1 MTSRVRIIFIAI
13 MVVLLLTGCVKEE
26 AVKPVEKIRQVS
38 VETIHKEAY
47 KETISYTGFV
57 SARQI
62 LPMSFQ
68 QNGIVG
74 EVKVAEGQ
82 NVKAGDV
89 LMTLK
94 NSTDPSATIYASIDG
109 VISEVINRAGDVI
122 GAGYPVL
129 ILRSSEQIVQVGVTD
144 VDLVRIEKF
153 GNPVISINL
162 DEKIFEAKLEDI
174 NKIPDESSRTYTV
187 TVALDNKSDY
197 LIGKLGKVSF
207 ELARINGIW
216 LPINHVQNDGEDYVY
231 IVNSENRVERR
242 NLILKQ
248 INNDMVRV
256 EGLEDGNRVI
266 TIGNSIVKEGQQVT
280 AREASNE

>member
-1 MTSRVRIIFIAI
+1 MATRVRIIMIVTMMI
-13 MVVLLLTGCVKEE
+13 LLMTGCTKEE
-26 AVKPVEKIRQVS
+26 TVKPVEKIRQVS
-38 VETIHKEAY
+38 VETIKKEAH
-47 KETISYTGFV
+47 KETIAYTGFI

-74 EVKVAEGQ
+74 EIKVTEGQKVKV
-82 NVKAGDV
+82 GDV

-94 NSTDPSATIYASIDG
+94 NNAGANETIYASIDG
-109 VISEVINRAGDVI
+109 IVSEIINKNGDVI

-129 ILRSSEQIVQVGVTD
+129 ILRTSEQIMQVGVTD
-144 VDLVRIEKF
+144 DDLLRIEKF
-153 GNPVISINL
+153 GNPVITVNL
-162 DEKIFEAKLEDI
+162 DDKSFEAKLDDI

-187 TVALDNKSDY
+187 TVALDATSDY
-197 LIGKLGKVSF
+197 LIGKLGTVSF
-207 ELARINGIW
+207 ELSRINGMW
-216 LPINHVQNDGEDYVY
+216 LPINRIQNDGEDYVY

-242 NLILKQ
+242 NLVLKEL
-248 INNDMVRV
+248 NNDMVRV
-256 EGLEDGNRVI
+256 EGIEDGSRVI

>member
-1 MTSRVRIIFIAI
+1 MTSRVRIIFTVIIVAS
-13 MVVLLLTGCVKEE
+13 LLTGCVKEE
-26 AVKPVEKIRQVS
+26 TVKPVEKIRQVS

-47 KETISYTGFV
+47 KETISYTGFI

-74 EVKVAEGQ
+74 EVKVSEGQ
-82 NVKAGDV
+82 KVKVGDV
-89 LMTLK
+89 LMSLK
-94 NSTDPSATIYASIDG
+94 NSTDPSATLYASIDG

-129 ILRSSEQIVQVGVTD
+129 ILRSNEQIVQVGVTD
-144 VDLVRIEKF
+144 DDLVRIEKF

-162 DEKIFEAKLEDI
+162 DDKLFEAKLDDI
-174 NKIPDESSRTYTV
+174 NRIPDESSRTYTV
-187 TVALDNKSDY
+187 TVALDSKSDY
-197 LIGKLGKVSF
+197 LIGKLSKVSF
-207 ELARINGIW
+207 ELSRINGIW